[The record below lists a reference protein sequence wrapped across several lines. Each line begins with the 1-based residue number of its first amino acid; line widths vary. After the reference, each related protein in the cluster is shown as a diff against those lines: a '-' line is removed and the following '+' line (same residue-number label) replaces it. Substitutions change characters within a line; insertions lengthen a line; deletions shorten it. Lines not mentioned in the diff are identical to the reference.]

1 MNKTIPIVLVFA
13 LLAVGMV
20 AAVVNPDTVVTG
32 TIYKSDGTTLQPGAA
47 VDVNCNGNMKSTTSD
62 ASDATYTVVYPVA
75 DCAPTNTVTVTATF
89 DSASGH
95 NTGVVCGSEICDKLN
110 VALVDVSIPEFA
122 TFGLIA
128 AALAGLGIVA
138 FRRR

>member
-1 MNKTIPIVLVFA
+1 MNKTIPIVLAFA

-20 AAVVNPDTVVTG
+20 AAANPTVVTG
-32 TIYKSDGTTLQPGAA
+32 TIYKSDGTTEQPNAA
-47 VDVNCNGNMKSTTSD
+47 VQVICNGNEKDTTSYD
-62 ASDATYTVVYPVA
+62 PDGTYIVDYTQA
-75 DCAPTNTVTVTATF
+75 ECAPGDTVAVTATF
-89 DSASGH
+89 DSTSGH
-95 NTGVVCGSEICDKLN
+95 NTGVVCGPDLCPKLN